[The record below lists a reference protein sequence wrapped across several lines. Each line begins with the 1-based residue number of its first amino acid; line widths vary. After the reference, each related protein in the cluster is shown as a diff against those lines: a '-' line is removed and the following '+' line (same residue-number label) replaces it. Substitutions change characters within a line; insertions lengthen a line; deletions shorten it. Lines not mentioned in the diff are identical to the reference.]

1 MTTWPFS
8 KEGSDDPVTRA
19 LDDIADRVIGS
30 DLTGEVADY
39 IPALATADPNVFGL
53 AVTSVRGRTYSA
65 RSAHTPFT
73 IQSISKPFVFA
84 LALAEHGREK
94 VLEHVGVEP
103 SGEAFNAISF
113 DQRGRPANPMIN
125 AGALVATSLIGAH
138 NAHER
143 FLIIQQGLSA
153 FAGRPLLLDE
163 AVYRSESDTGD
174 RNRALATLARASGVL
189 TTAVDDATEPYF
201 QQCSLLV
208 DCGDL
213 ALMASTLAGGG
224 VNPVTGQRVVSEEVA
239 MDTVSVMTACGMYDH
254 SGQWNVEVGMPAKS
268 GVSGGILAVAPGQY
282 GIGVFSPP
290 LDESGNSRRGVA
302 ALNLLSHDF
311 DLHMFHHSHVLPP
324 SAREMITGPV
334 DSVVTLRLK
343 GRVDFVTAEDIVAE
357 VARSA
362 DTIATEVFV
371 VELAD
376 VISVSSV
383 AARVL
388 RALVHVLRAG
398 GYDLRLNDPE
408 GYLDE

>member
-1 MTTWPFS
+1 MTTWPFD
-8 KEGSDDPVTRA
+8 EGASDDPVTRA
-19 LDDIADRVIGS
+19 LSDIAERVLAQ
-30 DLTGEVADY
+30 DLPGVVADY
-39 IPALATADPNVFGL
+39 IPALAMADPNEFGL
-53 AVTSVRGRTYSA
+53 AVTSVRGRSYSA
-65 RSAHTPFT
+65 RAPQDPFT

-84 LALAEHGREK
+84 LALTEHGRDT

-125 AGALVATSLIGAH
+125 AGALVATSLIRASD
-138 NAHER
+138 AAER
-143 FLIIQQGLSA
+143 FSRIQEGLSA
-153 FAGRPLLLDE
+153 FAGRELVLDD
-163 AVYRSESDTGD
+163 AVYRSESETGD

-189 TTAVDDATEPYF
+189 TTTVDEATEPYF
-201 QQCSLLV
+201 KQCSLLV
-208 DCGDL
+208 DCNDL
-213 ALMASTLAGGG
+213 AVMASTLANGG
-224 VNPVTGQRVVSEEVA
+224 VNPVTGRRVVSEEVT
-239 MDTVSVMTACGMYDH
+239 MDTVSVMTACGMYDR

-334 DSVVTLRLK
+334 DSVLTLRLK

-362 DTIATEVFV
+362 ETISAEAFV
-371 VELAD
+371 IDLGD
-376 VISVSSV
+376 VLSVSSV

-388 RALVHVLRAG
+388 WALVQVLRAG
-398 GYDLRLNDPE
+398 GCSLHVNDPE
-408 GYLDE
+408 GFLNE

>member
-1 MTTWPFS
+1 MTTWPFD
-8 KEGSDDPVTRA
+8 EGASDDPVTRA
-19 LDDIADRVIGS
+19 LSDIAERVVAQ
-30 DLTGEVADY
+30 DLGGVVADY
-39 IPALATADPNVFGL
+39 IPALAAADPNDFGL
-53 AVTSVRGRTYSA
+53 AVTSVRGRSYSA
-65 RSAHTPFT
+65 RVPRSPFT

-84 LALAEHGREK
+84 LALTEHGRDT

-125 AGALVATSLIGAH
+125 AGALVATSLISASD
-138 NAHER
+138 AAER
-143 FLIIQQGLSA
+143 FSRIQEGLSA
-153 FAGRPLLLDE
+153 FAGRALVLDD
-163 AVYRSESDTGD
+163 AVYRSESETGD

-189 TTAVDDATEPYF
+189 TTTVDEATEPYF
-201 QQCSLLV
+201 KQCSLLV
-208 DCGDL
+208 DCNDL
-213 ALMASTLAGGG
+213 AAMASTLANGG
-224 VNPVTGQRVVSEEVA
+224 VNPVTGCRVVSEEVA
-239 MDTVSVMTACGMYDH
+239 MDTVSVMTACGMYDR

-290 LDESGNSRRGVA
+290 LDESGNSSRGVA

-334 DSVVTLRLK
+334 DSVLTLRLK

-362 DTIATEVFV
+362 ETIAAEAFV
-371 VELAD
+371 IDLCD
-376 VISVSSV
+376 VLSVSSV

-388 RALVHVLRAG
+388 RALVQVLRAG
-398 GYDLRLNDPE
+398 GYSLHVNDPE
-408 GYLDE
+408 GFLRE